1 MNMRTPY
8 RTIRADQT
16 GMQIF
21 STVGSATDGGT
32 KRAHCATLRL
42 LPGNPADIS
51 PPKEPRP

>member
-8 RTIRADQT
+8 RMIRADQT

-21 STVGSATDGGT
+21 STVGT